1 MYFEFP
7 AAGDV
12 TIKLMDITGRILD
25 EQVIT
30 NNTRAVFD
38 VSGYTPGVYLYQVVT
53 NGKTQSGKVLIEK

>member
-1 MYFEFP
+1 
-7 AAGDV
+7 
-12 TIKLMDITGRILD
+12 MDITGRILD